1 MALAWKVSWEQ
12 SLKGSNPL
20 SSATK
25 VKIRKESYCITMN
38 EVPNYSIVITSI
50 NKPTI
55 GVKEIIKNSQ
65 KLGFKVYVI
74 GDKKTP
80 REYKKIKDFISITD
94 QKKLNFSICK
104 ILPLNTYSRKM
115 IGYLIASQDNVTHI
129 KETDDDNIPFE
140 DFYQSTKKDTKVIS
154 FSTKGKFINPL
165 KFFCND
171 LIWPRGFPLDEIL
184 SDYVIKNKKM
194 MNLKQKYIEQNL
206 AELDP
211 DVDSI
216 YRLTN
221 RNKNKN
227 IFTNKIPVLIPK
239 KVYAPFNSQCTTWP
253 IEILPLMYLPSTC
266 SFRMT
271 DIWRSYIAQRLMRK
285 VGFRLIYTKP
295 KVKQIRNEHNL
306 MSDFE
311 QEIEGFLGVKEFIRT
326 IDTFKPKNGMENLNR
341 NLLDIYKTLVK
352 GGFFDPKEMQYL
364 KAWLKDT
371 ERVSRKR

>member
-1 MALAWKVSWEQ
+1 MKV
-12 SLKGSNPL
+12 
-20 SSATK
+20 A
-25 VKIRKESYCITMN
+25 
-38 EVPNYSIVITSI
+38 PNFSIVITSI

-55 GVKEIIKNSQ
+55 GVKEIIKKSK
-65 KLGFKVYVI
+65 KLGFNVYVI
-74 GDKKTP
+74 GDRKTP
-80 REYKKIKDFISITD
+80 KEYKKIKNFISITD
-94 QKKLNFSICK
+94 QKKLNFSICN
-104 ILPLNTYSRKM
+104 ILPINTYSRKM
-115 IGYLIASQDNVTHI
+115 IGYLIASQDKITHI

-140 DFYQSTKKDTKVIS
+140 DFYQSVKKDTKVLS

-165 KFFCND
+165 KFFCDD

-184 SDYVIKNKKM
+184 SDHLVKDKIT

-227 IFTNKIPVLIPK
+227 IFINKIPVLIPQ

-306 MSDFE
+306 MSDFA

-326 IDTFKPKNGMENLNR
+326 IDIFEPKNGMENLNK
-341 NLLDIYKTLVK
+341 NLLDIYQILVK
-352 GGFFDPKEMQYL
+352 KGFFNPMEMQYL
-364 KAWLKDT
+364 KAWIKDT
-371 ERVSRKR
+371 ERVS